1 MNYIRPLLA
10 ALLLLLLQVTAPALA
25 EVPAPT
31 IGKGKGEHCVED
43 TAFMRRNHM
52 ELLKHQRED
61 TMHLGIRTAKY
72 SLKECVSCHTVEKA
86 GHVISVAEPEHF
98 CRSCHAYAG
107 VKPDCFQCHSSVPE
121 PKGQAT
127 AAK

>member
-10 ALLLLLLQVTAPALA
+10 ALLLLLQVAAPALA
-25 EVPAPT
+25 EVPAPV

-52 ELLKHQRED
+52 EVLKHQRNE
-61 TMHLGIRTAKY
+61 TMHLGIRATKY
-72 SLKECVSCHTVEKA
+72 SLKECVGCHAIQKDGKV
-86 GHVISVAEPEHF
+86 VSIAEPEHF
-98 CRSCHAYAG
+98 CRSCHSYAG